1 MPAKKYRVRLS
12 AEEQEELKGL
22 VSRGRAAAYKQTHAR
37 ILLLV
42 DEAQE
47 GGAMKDED
55 IARALKVGSAT
66 VERVRRRGVEEGV
79 EAALGRRQQVNRRP
93 RKLDGEGEAYL
104 VAMACSQPP
113 EGRAGWTLQLLADRL
128 VGCEIVD
135 SISAETVRQT
145 LKKRSQ
151 ALAEGALVHPAQG
164 QCRVRLRHGGRAGGV
179 SPAVRGQR
187 GVGVP
192 GRDRQTAEPALGHDR
207 G

>member
-47 GGAMKDED
+47 GGAMRDGE
-55 IARALKVGSAT
+55 IARALKVGSAP
-66 VERVRRRGVEEGV
+66 VERVRRRCVEEGV

-93 RKLDGEGEAYL
+93 RKLDGEGEARL

-128 VGCEIVD
+128 VEWEVVD
-135 SISAETVRQT
+135 SISTETVRQT
-145 LKKRSQ
+145 LKKTKS
-151 ALAEGALVHPAQG
+151 
-164 QCRVRLRHGGRAGGV
+164 
-179 SPAVRGQR
+179 SPG
-187 GVGVP
+187 
-192 GRDRQTAEPALGHDR
+192 
-207 G
+207 